1 LGAWRAWAGPALPGI
16 SATLIQAVE
25 VPFLWPLFKPY
36 NLNSKGV
43 IHAPSGPLFLSDTLR
58 GNVTVYVLGNIEFID
73 DLVYDQN
80 PSNLNYVCR
89 NFLGIIARDSVMISD
104 NAINRPRPD
113 ASGTWRFLGP
123 DMNWVSN
130 MVTMSL
136 QGTVGV
142 ENYAGN
148 QMAGASCQGN
158 PQSGGCINQTGGV
171 IHKYLSATYAGNNT
185 GLRENR
191 TVDPCQLT
199 NRKPPFFPMTQR
211 YLDNKYYE
219 IDPVN
224 VDTWAQVKAFY
235 TRLRGRS
242 AP

>member
-1 LGAWRAWAGPALPGI
+1 MH
-16 SATLIQAVE
+16 AT
-25 VPFLWPLFKPY
+25 
-36 NLNSKGV
+36 
-43 IHAPSGPLFLSDTLR
+43 SGPIFMSDTLR
-58 GNVTVYVLGNIEFID
+58 GNVTVYVLGSVGLID

-80 PSNLNYVCR
+80 PTSLTAICR
-89 NFLGIIARDSVMISD
+89 NFLGIIARDNVMISD
-104 NAINRPRPD
+104 NSMNRPRQDPN
-113 ASGTWRFLGP
+113 GTWRFLAP
-123 DMNWVSN
+123 DMNAVLN

-136 QGTVGV
+136 TGTVGV
-142 ENYAGN
+142 ENWAGN
-148 QMAGASCQGN
+148 QMAGASCTGF

-171 IHKYLSATYAGNNT
+171 IEKLMTATYAGNNT

-199 NRKPPFFPMTQR
+199 NRRPPFFPSTGR

-224 VDTWAQVKAFY
+224 VDTWTEVKNFY
-235 TRLRGRS
+235 ARLRGKS